1 MRKWNI
7 TGWIFTI
14 VISMAFIWVVIS
26 AFNIIMCGVW
36 DVPIWSFFHTL
47 LGW

>member
-7 TGWIFTI
+7 TGWIGTI
-14 VISMAFIWVVIS
+14 VISMVFIWVVIS